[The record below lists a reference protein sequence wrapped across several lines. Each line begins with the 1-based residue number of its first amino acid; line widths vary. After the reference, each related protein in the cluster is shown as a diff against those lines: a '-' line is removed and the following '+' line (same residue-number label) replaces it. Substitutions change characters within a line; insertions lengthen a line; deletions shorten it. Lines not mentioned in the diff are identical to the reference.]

1 MNQWVAILTEA
12 LVAVLL
18 AVTIGY
24 CVILDRRLKALKGDR
39 AALKSVIGE
48 LMGATT
54 AAERAIATLREAVG
68 ECEHD
73 LGAKLIRGGELEA
86 ELAERIG
93 AGRDVLQRIGR
104 ITQAA
109 TPREAAR
116 GATTPV
122 PAPVPAPAASVLAPV
137 LAAPAAATSSRN
149 RMAEAVAR
157 ARALS
162 LSFEQRSDRSQA
174 A

>member
-48 LMGATT
+48 LIGATA

-109 TPREAAR
+109 TPREAVREA
-116 GATTPV
+116 A
-122 PAPVPAPAASVLAPV
+122 VPAPAAPAPAPAS
-137 LAAPAAATSSRN
+137 AAPAAATSSRN

>member
-1 MNQWVAILTEA
+1 MNQWVTILTEG

-18 AVTIGY
+18 AITIGY
-24 CVILDRRLKALKGDR
+24 CVVLDRRLKTLKGDR

-48 LMGATT
+48 LAQATG
-54 AAERAIATLREAVG
+54 AAERAIATLRAALG

-73 LGAKLIRGGELEA
+73 LGAKLIRGGELEG

-93 AGRDVLQRIGR
+93 EGRDLLQRIGR

-109 TPREAAR
+109 APQGTAR
-116 GATTPV
+116 
-122 PAPVPAPAASVLAPV
+122 ASG
-137 LAAPAAATSSRN
+137 PAAATVPARN

-157 ARALS
+157 ARALA
-162 LSFEQRSDRSQA
+162 LDFEQRAEKSRA